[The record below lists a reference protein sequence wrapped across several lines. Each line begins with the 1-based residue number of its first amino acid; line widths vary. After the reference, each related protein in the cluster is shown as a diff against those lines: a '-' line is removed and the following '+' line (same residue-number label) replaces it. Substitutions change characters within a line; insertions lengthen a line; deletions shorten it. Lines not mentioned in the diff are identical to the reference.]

1 MLHEFVFYEDGN
13 IEETFNMNL
22 DHALMRIQHNN
33 KIATTNG
40 TTKGQVLA
48 MTYASC
54 KSVNT
59 PSLQIFEERRMLV
72 LATEQA
78 IFCVDSHNSN
88 VTACTYED
96 EVEVGPPL
104 VDDAVFS
111 KDGDA
116 SNKVAELEISL

>member
-1 MLHEFVFYEDGN
+1 MFLGF
-13 IEETFNMNL
+13 L
-22 DHALMRIQHNN
+22 LLMVV
-33 KIATTNG
+33 
-40 TTKGQVLA
+40 VL
-48 MTYASC
+48 
-54 KSVNT
+54 VRR
-59 PSLQIFEERRMLV
+59 IFEERRMLV

-116 SNKVAELEISL
+116 SNKVAELEISLRAF